1 MGRPPKIE
9 NTQSNLRINQVKKE
23 AKKNATPKVYDI
35 LKKSQDQHDT
45 PPKGEQFS
53 TCKTCGAK
61 FEQEYMGETNRYSSF
76 KTCHDCRAKLRTKKE
91 QKLKENGELV
101 EGYVG
106 VLDYNPYPWQR
117 QAHKDFENVS
127 YQVLACGVRTGK
139 DRYTNM
145 QGIMYFIECL
155 NENRLVKKPEMVP
168 AVYWWQIAPTE
179 KIALQ
184 NWRELKKFFP
194 KQWVVAVSDSTMT
207 MQTVGGGVIEVR
219 SAYDPESLVGVGLDL
234 VTITEAARIKNMETV
249 WANLEGRLSSPGRGR
264 EKDRRGKSYGSGK
277 AIINSSPIGKNYFYK
292 MFCWGQKNH
301 GEYVNDFISY
311 QLPWTANPS
320 NEERASEIV
329 KTKYGEMTR
338 AENMRMRLGRRYDQD
353 FLASFEASDG
363 TVFKNFEENCVVNLF
378 SGEYSLMTPEQR
390 KQFIKEWSNP
400 NPHKE
405 YRLAWDIATGS
416 SADSPTLGIMDM
428 EEKRIVRIFDL
439 YGKGYDEQYDT
450 IAYWSKLY
458 NNAPC
463 VYSLTGHTAVEGQL
477 AKRGVYEITVNEQ
490 GENKKNFVQTL
501 ERAVQNSA
509 FQILHDGSNEICQLI
524 FQMNDYTE
532 LNGKYGNN
540 EGDHDDFVSMLYIM
554 FHDFEIEEE
563 KNPFFGLLLE
573 A

>member
-1 MGRPPKIE
+1 MGVPPK
-9 NTQSNLRINQVKKE
+9 NNLKTSAVKKQVKKAKDKGE
-23 AKKNATPKVYDI
+23 APKVYNLI
-35 LKKSQDQHDT
+35 KET
-45 PPKGEQFS
+45 PTSPVKGERFS
-53 TCKTCGAK
+53 TCKTCGNK
-61 FEQEYMGETNRYSSF
+61 FEQDYVSERNAYSNY
-76 KTCHDCRAKLRTKKE
+76 KTCLDCRRVVRSKKE
-91 QKLKENGELV
+91 KEVSSSDGTLV
-101 EGYVG
+101 EGFTG
-106 VLDYNPYPWQR
+106 VLEYTPYPWQR
-117 QAHKDFENVS
+117 QAHKDFNNVRF
-127 YQVLACGVRTGK
+127 QVLACGVRTGK
-139 DRYTNM
+139 DRYTNT

-155 NENRLVKKPEMVP
+155 NENRHIDNPELVP

-194 KQWVVAVSDSTMT
+194 KQWVVAVSDTTMT
-207 MQTVGGGVIEVR
+207 MQTIGGGVIEVR
-219 SAYDPESLVGVGLDL
+219 SAYDPESLVSVGLDL
-234 VTITEAARIKNMETV
+234 VTITEAARIKDLETV

-264 EKDRRGKSYGSGK
+264 TKDRNGRSFGCGK
-277 AIINSSPIGKNYFYK
+277 AIINSSPLGKNYFYK
-292 MFCWGQKNH
+292 MWCWGQKNH
-301 GEYVNDFISY
+301 GDYSSGFISY

-320 NEERASEIV
+320 NAERAAEIIQ
-329 KTKYGEMTR
+329 TKYGPMTT
-338 AENMRMRLGRRYDQD
+338 EEDMRRRLGRRYEQD
-353 FLASFEASDG
+353 FMASFEAVNG
-363 TVFKNFEENCVVNLF
+363 TVFKDFEENCVINLF
-378 SGEYSLMTPEQR
+378 SGEYSLMNPEQR
-390 KQFIKEWSNP
+390 KDFIREWVSP

-416 SADSPTLGIMDM
+416 SSDSPTLGIMDM
-428 EEKRIVRIFDL
+428 EEKKIVRIFDL

-490 GENKKNFVQTL
+490 GENKKRFVLSL

-509 FQILHDGSNEICQLI
+509 FKILHDGSNEICQLI

-540 EGDHDDFVSMLYIM
+540 GGDHDDFVSMLYLM
-554 FHDFEIEEE
+554 FHDFELEED
-563 KNPFFGLLLE
+563 KNPFFGLIIE